1 MRTLLLFRSS
11 RMRVMI
17 SSAWLRLPS
26 LTPVPF
32 FPQKWYWQALCYSL
46 ATDMMKA
53 STGARPLKYSRFPL
67 FSRRS
72 EEHPLLLRTP
82 RGNKI

>member
-32 FPQKWYWQALCYSL
+32 FPQKWYWQALLLQPCYGY
-46 ATDMMKA
+46 DEGKHR
-53 STGARPLKYSRFPL
+53 RPSAEVFEISALLQAIRRAPL
-67 FSRRS
+67 
-72 EEHPLLLRTP
+72 TP
-82 RGNKI
+82 SDAERK